1 MNSNK
6 DIMKKLFL
14 MLLVM
19 FAYQANICAQTKTL
33 SARTSISCMGTE
45 LDGSETLRV
54 LGYGRNR
61 SDAKEQAMK
70 NAVWAVIFDG
80 IRDGSQGCN
89 MRPLVSEV
97 NARER
102 YEDYFNIFFADN
114 GEYKKYVSLRD
125 TKKRS
130 ADRSKDKVGYSYEMT
145 IRVLRSELK
154 ARLKADNVISSD
166 HL

>member
-1 MNSNK
+1 
-6 DIMKKLFL
+6 MKKLL
-14 MLLVM
+14 ILLVV
-19 FAYQANICAQTKTL
+19 FAISHLDVLAQAIYDR
-33 SARTSISCMGTE
+33 SSIKCIGVE
-45 LDGSETLRV
+45 LDGSQTLRV

-61 SDAKEQAMK
+61 ADAKEQAMK

-89 MRPLVSEV
+89 MRPLVTEV

-102 YEDYFNIFFADN
+102 YEDYFNRFFADG

-130 ADRSKDKVGYSYEMT
+130 ATKAKDKVGYSYELT

-154 ARLKADNVISSD
+154 NRLKADNVIGKE

>member
-1 MNSNK
+1 MT
-6 DIMKKLFL
+6 KKILFSAIL
-14 MLLVM
+14 ACLVAIAM
-19 FAYQANICAQTKTL
+19 QAQTPTVYDR
-33 SARTSISCMGTE
+33 SSIKCIGTE
-45 LDGSETLRV
+45 LDGSQTLRV

-61 SDAKEQAMK
+61 NDAKEQAMK

-80 IRDGSQGCN
+80 IRDGVDGCN
-89 MRPLVSEV
+89 LRPLVTEV

-102 YEDYFNIFFADN
+102 YEDYFNTFFSDK

-125 TKKRS
+125 TKTRS
-130 ADRSKDKVGYSYEMT
+130 AGRKKDKVGYSYEMT

-154 ARLKADNVISSD
+154 SRLKADNVIAND

>member
-1 MNSNK
+1 
-6 DIMKKLFL
+6 MKKVLFT
-14 MLLVM
+14 MLVV
-19 FAYQANICAQTKTL
+19 FALIYADAQAQSVYSRASVKCL
-33 SARTSISCMGTE
+33 GVE
-45 LDGSETLRV
+45 LDGSQTLRV
-54 LGYGRNR
+54 QGYGRNR

-80 IRDGSQGCN
+80 IRDGVEGCN
-89 MRPLVSEV
+89 TRPLVTEV
-97 NARER
+97 NAKER
-102 YEDYFNIFFADN
+102 YEDYFNIFFADG
-114 GEYKKYVSLRD
+114 GEYQKYVSLRD

-154 ARLKADNVISSD
+154 ARLKADNVISKD

>member
-1 MNSNK
+1 
-6 DIMKKLFL
+6 MKTAVLA
-14 MLLVM
+14 LLVM
-19 FAYQANICAQTKTL
+19 MTFQGVTIAQTVPV
-33 SARTSISCMGTE
+33 SNRHSITCLGTE
-45 LDGSETLRV
+45 LDGSQTLRV

-61 SDAKEQAMK
+61 ADAKEQAMK

-80 IRDGSQGCN
+80 IRDGSTGCN
-89 MRPLVSEV
+89 LRPLVTEV

-102 YEDYFNIFFADN
+102 YEEYFNRFFAD
-114 GEYKKYVSLRD
+114 GGAYAEYVSLRD

-130 ADRSKDKVGYSYEMT
+130 ADRHKDKVGYTYEMT
-145 IRVLRSELK
+145 IRILRSELK